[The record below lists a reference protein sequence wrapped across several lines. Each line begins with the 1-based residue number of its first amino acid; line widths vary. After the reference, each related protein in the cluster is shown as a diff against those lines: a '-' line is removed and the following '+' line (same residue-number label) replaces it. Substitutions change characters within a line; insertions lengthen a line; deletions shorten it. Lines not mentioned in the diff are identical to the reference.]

1 MDIKEIEEIQ
11 NEALKTKN
19 NEELMSKYKNAITT
33 YLNQNKAK
41 NEIISTMIRG
51 FDLDEAS
58 VFLEYTKK
66 LNKQELQSVWKQI
79 RDNKDINGNQNNKG
93 IKLLCK
99 LLCLSIK
106 RQGATDAIT
115 GNIILKIVNM
125 ILDEKKP
132 IGSEIYKPIIRDY
145 FINEVISA
153 SVFPNWESIKVKGD
167 IIISFIDIIKKS
179 VFDNNDEKYKDF
191 NQWLVYGIQCAEKRI
206 DEEKIQ
212 AQIPQSMTDELIAL
226 ANHYSVVEK
235 KLKDSVYEIS
245 RLEKIISHQKNELEA
260 IEIEKVSLLNEIE
273 SLKTDINNQ
282 KKNLEDAKNEIA
294 ERKSIN
300 DAFTAIKKNDEQGIL
315 NDIAEE
321 LKVIYGQIK
330 RSETAE
336 MSIELGEIYRE
347 MIKKVFKQLD
357 NKGIRME

>member
-1 MDIKEIEEIQ
+1 
-11 NEALKTKN
+11 
-19 NEELMSKYKNAITT
+19 
-33 YLNQNKAK
+33 
-41 NEIISTMIRG
+41 
-51 FDLDEAS
+51 
-58 VFLEYTKK
+58 
-66 LNKQELQSVWKQI
+66 
-79 RDNKDINGNQNNKG
+79 
-93 IKLLCK
+93 
-99 LLCLSIK
+99 
-106 RQGATDAIT
+106 
-115 GNIILKIVNM
+115 
-125 ILDEKKP
+125 
-132 IGSEIYKPIIRDY
+132 
-145 FINEVISA
+145 
-153 SVFPNWESIKVKGD
+153 
-167 IIISFIDIIKKS
+167 
-179 VFDNNDEKYKDF
+179 
-191 NQWLVYGIQCAEKRI
+191 
-206 DEEKIQ
+206 
-212 AQIPQSMTDELIAL
+212 MTDELIAL